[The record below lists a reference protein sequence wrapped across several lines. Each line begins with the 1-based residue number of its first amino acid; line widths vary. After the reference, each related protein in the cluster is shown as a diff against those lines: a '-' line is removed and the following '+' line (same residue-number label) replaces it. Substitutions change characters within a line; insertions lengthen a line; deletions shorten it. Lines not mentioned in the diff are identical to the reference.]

1 MKTSY
6 RLFILIITITFLT
19 TYNSGGINFFPKK
32 EFFFLKIKNIQ
43 VVNNKKIGTNE
54 IINKLSHI
62 YGQNILFV
70 NRKDLENPL
79 KSINFLNKI
88 EVKKKY
94 PNRIVIK
101 VYETQPI
108 AILYK
113 KNNKYL
119 IDNLSN
125 LITLNKNIYNNDLPN
140 VFGSGA
146 EINFINFLNLLEKN
160 NFPKN
165 RIKNYYYFPINR
177 WDIELLNKKIIKFP
191 IDEIN
196 KAIQQSIKLL
206 NSKDFQDYNLIDL
219 RLHDKIVVK

>member
-1 MKTSY
+1 MC
-6 RLFILIITITFLT
+6 
-19 TYNSGGINFFPKK
+19 KK
-32 EFFFLKIKNIQ
+32 SCKLRNL
-43 VVNNKKIGTNE
+43 
-54 IINKLSHI
+54 NKLSHI

-140 VFGSGA
+140 V
-146 EINFINFLNLLEKN
+146 LVLEQK
-160 NFPKN
+160 
-165 RIKNYYYFPINR
+165 
-177 WDIELLNKKIIKFP
+177 
-191 IDEIN
+191 
-196 KAIQQSIKLL
+196 
-206 NSKDFQDYNLIDL
+206 
-219 RLHDKIVVK
+219 